1 MIINESD
8 FEKRIKNPLNLLN
21 KERNIDPDKKNAM
34 SLFIKPAVV
43 KKIET
48 PKFVPSFPRPVE
60 NKATEESIDDEKQS
74 SALSHVPSVAV
85 NEIRADDILR
95 DVDANIKLAQVH
107 GKALDLMQGAM
118 GILETKMPGM
128 KADRIPGLV
137 ASLGK
142 VITDIRKEQSERNKS
157 SINENVHYHFY
168 CPEPKKLEQYEVIE
182 VG

>member
-1 MIINESD
+1 
-8 FEKRIKNPLNLLN
+8 
-21 KERNIDPDKKNAM
+21 
-34 SLFIKPAVV
+34 
-43 KKIET
+43 
-48 PKFVPSFPRPVE
+48 
-60 NKATEESIDDEKQS
+60 
-74 SALSHVPSVAV
+74 
-85 NEIRADDILR
+85 
-95 DVDANIKLAQVH
+95 
-107 GKALDLMQGAM
+107 
-118 GILETKMPGM
+118 M